1 MISYGWELGLV
12 YAHDHMMKLDLMVL
26 SAMISY
32 GWELG
37 LAYAHDHMMKL
48 DLMVLLA
55 LMAMKVA
62 SIGLTS
68 L

>member
-1 MISYGWELGLV
+1 
-12 YAHDHMMKLDLMVL
+12 
-26 SAMISY
+26 MISY

-37 LAYAHDHMMKL
+37 LAYAHDDHMMKL
-48 DLMVLLA
+48 DLMLLSA

>member
-1 MISYGWELGLV
+1 
-12 YAHDHMMKLDLMVL
+12 
-26 SAMISY
+26 MISY

-48 DLMVLLA
+48 DLMVLSA